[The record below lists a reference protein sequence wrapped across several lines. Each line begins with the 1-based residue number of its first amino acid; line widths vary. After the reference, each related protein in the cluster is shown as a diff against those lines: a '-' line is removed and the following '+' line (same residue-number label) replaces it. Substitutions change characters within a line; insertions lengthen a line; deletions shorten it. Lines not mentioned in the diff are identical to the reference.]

1 MGPTVRADGANRD
14 RAKAELSKLFSG
26 LSAASL
32 GGGVHR
38 GPNLFD
44 EIKRRGYVGSFSN
57 LERLLAKWRR
67 IAADAPP
74 ATVMPTVQAV
84 DPTTG
89 WLISPIVA
97 AALCI
102 KPRASLNPE
111 QAAKV
116 EALKGASAD
125 FVVMRQLAMRLRGLF
140 EAKAT

>member
-1 MGPTVRADGANRD
+1 MGRH
-14 RAKAELSKLFSG
+14 LFE
-26 LSAASL
+26 
-32 GGGVHR
+32 
-38 GPNLFD
+38 

-111 QAAKV
+111 QAAKI
-116 EALKGASAD
+116 ERLKARRPILLLCDSSPCGSED
-125 FVVMRQLAMRLRGLF
+125 YFESKAM
-140 EAKAT
+140 